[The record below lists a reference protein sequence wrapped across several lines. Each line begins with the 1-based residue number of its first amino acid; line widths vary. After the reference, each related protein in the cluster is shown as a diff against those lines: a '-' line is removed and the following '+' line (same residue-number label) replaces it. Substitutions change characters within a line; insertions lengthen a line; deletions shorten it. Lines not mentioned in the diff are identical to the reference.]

1 MNESICPGSIAHK
14 DGAYALGFF
23 AAIAV
28 EANDVTIDLCG
39 NTMQFGY
46 DFYLQQ
52 RFAAIIEIANQPF
65 LPGQGP
71 ADWGSDFVHVDN
83 VVVRNGILGSTSH
96 HGIHSNAAT
105 NVLIEDLVIR
115 DFEVCGIQLNGFQ
128 NVTLQ
133 NLDIGPSLH
142 DVPLSGQVHFC

>member
-1 MNESICPGSIAHK
+1 MNDSICPGSFEHK

-23 AAIAV
+23 AAITV

-39 NTMQFGY
+39 NEMVFGFE
-46 DFYLQQ
+46 FYLQQ

-65 LPGQGP
+65 LPEQGP
-71 ADWGSDFVHVDN
+71 ADWGSDFVLVDN
-83 VVVRNGILGSTSH
+83 VVIRNGTLGLTSH
-96 HGIHSNAAT
+96 HGIHSNGAT
-105 NVLIEDLVIR
+105 NVVIEDLVIR
-115 DFEVCGIQLNGFQ
+115 DFEVCGVQLNGFE

-142 DVPLSGQVHFC
+142 DVPLTG